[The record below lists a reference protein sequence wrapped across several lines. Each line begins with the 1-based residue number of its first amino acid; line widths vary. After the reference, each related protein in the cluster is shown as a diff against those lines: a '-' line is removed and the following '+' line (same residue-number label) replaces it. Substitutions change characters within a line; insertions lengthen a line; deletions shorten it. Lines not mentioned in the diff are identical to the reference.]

1 MAIGACRLAYR
12 CSGAGEPL
20 LFVHAGIAD
29 GRMWATQVRTFERTH
44 RVLVPDLRGFGG
56 TLKPIEPYADH
67 GDLARLLDH
76 LGVERTVVVGASN
89 GGAAAL
95 DLCLACPG
103 RVSGLV
109 LVCPSLGG
117 AEPRDPWLTE
127 SWHAAD
133 LSYAQGDLEGAAR
146 IELETWLAG
155 PERTLDAIDPPL
167 VELVRAMLLRSYA
180 LDVDAPRVP
189 LQPPAR
195 DRLAEIDVPTLVISG
210 ARDARGM
217 HAIAERILQGVE
229 QSRGAV
235 FADSAHM
242 PNLEQPAAFDRSLR
256 EFLA

>member
-1 MAIGACRLAYR
+1 MLLKFSANIGIEY
-12 CSGAGEPL
+12 GEAKID
-20 LFVHAGIAD
+20 HALQD
-29 GRMWATQVRTFERTH
+29 
-44 RVLVPDLRGFGG
+44 G
-56 TLKPIEPYADH
+56 TL
-67 GDLARLLDH
+67 GLLVT
-76 LGVERTVVVGASN
+76 GN
-89 GGAAAL
+89 
-95 DLCLACPG
+95 
-103 RVSGLV
+103 
-109 LVCPSLGG
+109 
-117 AEPRDPWLTE
+117 
-127 SWHAAD
+127 
-133 LSYAQGDLEGAAR
+133 EGAAR

-189 LQPPAR
+189 LQPPAC